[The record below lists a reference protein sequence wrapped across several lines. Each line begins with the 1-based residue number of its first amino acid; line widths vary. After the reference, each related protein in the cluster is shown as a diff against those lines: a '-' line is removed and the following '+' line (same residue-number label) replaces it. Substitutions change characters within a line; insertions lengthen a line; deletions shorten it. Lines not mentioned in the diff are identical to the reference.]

1 MRKKEKE
8 ITDPAEIEQ
17 IIKQARVCR
26 LGLVDGSEPY
36 VVPVCFGYENNAFYF
51 HCASEGRKL
60 ELIRNNNQ
68 VCVEIDTDVEITSAK
83 KPCGWSTRY
92 RSVIGV
98 GRAHILED
106 EADKVHGLTVLMHQ
120 FGGKGS
126 AGAIEKADRTAVVRI
141 DIENITGKK
150 SGY

>member
-1 MRKKEKE
+1 MRKKERE
-8 ITDPAEIEQ
+8 ITDPAELEQ

-36 VVPVCFGYENNAFYF
+36 VVPVCFGHEDNAFYF
-51 HCASEGRKL
+51 HCAPEGRKL
-60 ELIRNNNQ
+60 ELIRNNNR
-68 VCVEIDTDVEITSAK
+68 VCVEIDADVEITTAE

-106 EADKVHGLTVLMHQ
+106 EADKIHGLTVLMRQ
-120 FGGKGS
+120 FGKKGS
-126 AGAIEKADRTAVVRI
+126 AMAFDKADRTTVVRI

-150 SGY
+150 LGY

>member
-51 HCASEGRKL
+51 HCAPEGRKL

-68 VCVEIDTDVEITSAK
+68 VCVEIDTDVEITGAE

-106 EADKVHGLTVLMHQ
+106 EADKIRGLAVLMRH
-120 FGGKGS
+120 FGGKGP
-126 AGAIEKADRTAVVRI
+126 AVAFEKADRTAVVRI
-141 DIENITGKK
+141 DIETITGKK

>member
-26 LGLVDGSEPY
+26 LGFVDGNEPY

-51 HCASEGRKL
+51 HCAPEGRKL
-60 ELIRNNNQ
+60 ELIRNNNR
-68 VCVEIDTDVEITSAK
+68 VCVEIDTDVEITGAE

-106 EADKVHGLTVLMHQ
+106 EAEKIRGLTVLMRQ
-120 FGGKGS
+120 FGEKGPVMEF
-126 AGAIEKADRTAVVRI
+126 EKADRTTVVRI

-150 SGY
+150 TGY

>member
-126 AGAIEKADRTAVVRI
+126 AGAFEKADRTAVVRI

>member
-17 IIKQARVCR
+17 IIKQAKVCR

-51 HCASEGRKL
+51 HCAPEGRKL

-68 VCVEIDTDVEITSAK
+68 VCVEIDTDVEITGAE

-106 EADKVHGLTVLMHQ
+106 EADKIRGLTVLMRQ
-120 FGGKGS
+120 FEGKGT
-126 AGAIEKADRTAVVRI
+126 AVEFEKADRTAVVRI

>member
-51 HCASEGRKL
+51 HCAPEGRKL
-60 ELIRNNNQ
+60 ELIKNNNR
-68 VCVEIDTDVEITSAK
+68 VCLEIDTDVEITGAE
-83 KPCGWSTRY
+83 KPCGWSARY

-106 EADKVHGLTVLMHQ
+106 EADKIRGLTVLMRQ
-120 FGGKGS
+120 FEGKGT
-126 AGAIEKADRTAVVRI
+126 AVEFEKADRTAVVRI

>member
-51 HCASEGRKL
+51 HCAPEGRKL
-60 ELIRNNNQ
+60 ELIKNNNQ
-68 VCVEIDTDVEITSAK
+68 VCVEIDTDVEITGAE

-92 RSVIGV
+92 RSIIGV

-106 EADKVHGLTVLMHQ
+106 EADKARGLTVLMRQ
-120 FGGKGS
+120 FGEKGS
-126 AGAIEKADRTAVVRI
+126 TVAFEKADRTAVVRI

-150 SGY
+150 SGC

>member
-26 LGLVDGSEPY
+26 LGLVDGNEPY

-51 HCASEGRKL
+51 HCAPEGRKL

-68 VCVEIDTDVEITSAK
+68 VCVEIDTDVEITDAE

-106 EADKVHGLTVLMHQ
+106 EADKIHGLTVLMRQ
-120 FGGKGS
+120 FGEKRS
-126 AGAIEKADRTAVVRI
+126 AVEFEKADRTAVVRI
-141 DIENITGKK
+141 DIESITGKK
-150 SGY
+150 SGC

>member
-17 IIKQARVCR
+17 IIKQAKVCR

-51 HCASEGRKL
+51 HCAPEGRKL
-60 ELIRNNNQ
+60 ELIRNNNR
-68 VCVEIDTDVEITSAK
+68 VCVEIDTDVEITGAE
-83 KPCGWSTRY
+83 KPCGWSARY

-106 EADKVHGLTVLMHQ
+106 EADKIRGLTVLMRQ
-120 FGGKGS
+120 FEGKGT
-126 AGAIEKADRTAVVRI
+126 AVEFEKADRTAVVRI

>member
-17 IIKQARVCR
+17 IIKQAKVCR

-51 HCASEGRKL
+51 HCAPEGRKL
-60 ELIRNNNQ
+60 ELIKNNNR
-68 VCVEIDTDVEITSAK
+68 VCLEIDTDVEITGAE
-83 KPCGWSTRY
+83 KPCGWSARY

-106 EADKVHGLTVLMHQ
+106 EADKIRGLTVLMRQ
-120 FGGKGS
+120 FEGKGS
-126 AGAIEKADRTAVVRI
+126 AVEFEKADRTAVVRI

>member
-51 HCASEGRKL
+51 HCAPEGRKL
-60 ELIRNNNQ
+60 ELIKNNNQ
-68 VCVEIDTDVEITSAK
+68 VCVEIDTDVEITSAE

-98 GRAHILED
+98 GRAHILND
-106 EADKVHGLTVLMHQ
+106 EADKIRGLTVLMRH
-120 FGGKGS
+120 FGEKGPAVS
-126 AGAIEKADRTAVVRI
+126 FEKADRTAVVRI

>member
-1 MRKKEKE
+1 MRRKEKE
-8 ITDPAEIEQ
+8 ITDTAEIEQ

-36 VVPVCFGYENNAFYF
+36 VVPVCFGYEKNAFYF
-51 HCASEGRKL
+51 HCAPEGRKI
-60 ELIRNNNQ
+60 ELIKKNNQ
-68 VCVEIDTDVEITSAK
+68 VCVEIEADVEIIDAE
-83 KPCGWSTRY
+83 KPCGWSTKY

-106 EADKVHGLTVLMHQ
+106 EEDKIHGLAVIMWQ
-120 FGGKGS
+120 FGERKPN
-126 AGAIEKADRTAVVRI
+126 IKFEKTDRTAVVRI

>member
-51 HCASEGRKL
+51 HCAPEGRKL

-68 VCVEIDTDVEITSAK
+68 VCVEIDTDVEITGAE

-106 EADKVHGLTVLMHQ
+106 EADKIRGLTVLMRQ
-120 FGGKGS
+120 FEGKGT
-126 AGAIEKADRTAVVRI
+126 AVEFEKADRTAVVRI

>member
-1 MRKKEKE
+1 MRRKEKE
-8 ITDPAEIEQ
+8 ITDTAEIEQ

-36 VVPVCFGYENNAFYF
+36 VVPVCFGYEKNAFYF
-51 HCASEGRKL
+51 HCAPEGRKI
-60 ELIRNNNQ
+60 ELIKKNNR
-68 VCVEIDTDVEITSAK
+68 VCVGIEADVEVINAENL
-83 KPCGWSTRY
+83 CGWSIKY

-106 EADKVHGLTVLMHQ
+106 EEDKIHGLAVIMWQ
-120 FGGKGS
+120 FGEKRPN
-126 AGAIEKADRTAVVRI
+126 IEFEKTDRTAVVRI

>member
-1 MRKKEKE
+1 MRRKEKE
-8 ITDPAEIEQ
+8 ITDTAEIEQ

-36 VVPVCFGYENNAFYF
+36 VVPVCFGYEKNAFYF
-51 HCASEGRKL
+51 HCAPEGRKI
-60 ELIRNNNQ
+60 ELIKKNSQ
-68 VCVEIDTDVEITSAK
+68 VCVEIDADVEISDAE
-83 KPCGWSTRY
+83 KPCGWSTKY

-106 EADKVHGLTVLMHQ
+106 EEDKIHGLAVIMWQ
-120 FGGKGS
+120 FGEKEPN
-126 AGAIEKADRTAVVRI
+126 IEFEKTDRTAVVRI